1 MSQKSSVLCVGCTV
15 IDFVTIVGSYPKED
29 TDRRCLDGFWQRGG
43 NASNVSTTL
52 SVLGTK
58 VDFFGILSSSDAFR
72 VLLEDLRRREIGTR
86 NCPLTSRDPPFSSV
100 ILSQDTGSRT
110 IIHCNKDYPQT
121 TWEDFSKIDLSQYGW
136 VHFEARNTIHT
147 ARMMQSIREY
157 DQKTGQSTIISLD
170 FETRYDQNLEL
181 CQSCDYV
188 IFSKELASDKGW
200 TTPRQTCEE
209 LASDI
214 PSNGGQKP
222 IIICPWGSEGAV
234 CMDSKGNYI
243 KFSSYQPEKVVD
255 TLGAGDSFVA
265 GFINATFEH
274 QRGLRDA
281 VDFANRV
288 ASRKIEG
295 FGYDHIQTIQIET
308 ME

>member
-1 MSQKSSVLCVGCTV
+1 MSQNKSVLCVGCTV

-52 SVLGTK
+52 RVLGTK
-58 VDFFGILSSSDAFR
+58 VDFFGMLSSSDAFR
-72 VLLEDLRRREIGTR
+72 VLLEDLRRREIGTQ

-121 TWEDFSKIDLSQYGW
+121 TWEDFTKIDLSQYGW
-136 VHFEARNTIHT
+136 VHFEARNTMHT
-147 ARMMQSIREY
+147 AKMMQSIREH
-157 DQKTGQSTIISLD
+157 DQETGQRTIISLD

-181 CQSCDYV
+181 CQPCDYV
-188 IFSKELASDKGW
+188 IFSKELASTKGW

-209 LASDI
+209 LAGDI
-214 PSNGGQKP
+214 PSNGGKKP
-222 IIICPWGSEGAV
+222 VIICPWGSEGAV
-234 CMDSKGNYI
+234 CLESSGNFLQ
-243 KFSSYQPEKVVD
+243 FSSYPPEKVVD

-265 GFINATFEH
+265 GFINATFEN
-274 QRGLRDA
+274 QRDLSEA
-281 VDFANRV
+281 VDYANRI

-295 FGYDHIQTIQIET
+295 FGYDHVNSVN
-308 ME
+308 

>member
-1 MSQKSSVLCVGCTV
+1 MNQKKSVLCVGCTV

-52 SVLGTK
+52 RVLGTK

-72 VLLEDLRRREIGTR
+72 VLLEDLRRRGIGTR

-121 TWEDFSKIDLSQYGW
+121 TWEDFIKIDLSYYGW
-136 VHFEARNTIHT
+136 VHFEARNTTHT
-147 ARMMQSIREY
+147 AKMMQSIREY
-157 DQKTGQSTIISLD
+157 DRKTGQRTFISLD

-181 CQSCDYV
+181 CHPCDYV
-188 IFSKELASDKGW
+188 IFSKELATDKGW
-200 TTPRQTCEE
+200 TTPQQTCQE
-209 LASDI
+209 LAADI
-214 PSNGGQKP
+214 SGNGSKKP
-222 IIICPWGSEGAV
+222 IIICPWGSDGAV
-234 CMDSKGNYI
+234 CLDSSGNFH
-243 KFSSYQPEKVVD
+243 KCSSYQPEKVVD

-265 GFINATFEH
+265 GFIKATFED
-274 QRGLRDA
+274 QRCLREA
-281 VDFANRV
+281 VDYANRI

-295 FGYDHIQTIQIET
+295 FGYDHINSLSIT
-308 ME
+308 